1 MHIDCDCHFFPKD
14 AFDDVA
20 PRFADQKP
28 RLRFNEAGGLAD
40 IEFPGRPMQLPGSN
54 PLPPPG
60 GGSGRAGMCDIDA
73 RIEEYARVAVD
84 TQLLVPQMT
93 GWWSYLIEPALAAAL
108 TRSWNRAILRAVE
121 RYPGRVYGV
130 ALIPLQHLDAAL
142 QELEWASANGFKA
155 VCLNFCYPVWEH
167 PYGSPTACH
176 REVWP
181 FFGRCEAL
189 GMPIILHNVPHGH
202 SMVNLLN
209 FQRDG
214 LDFFAPSDAL
224 MNLVALITTGLLDR
238 YPGLKIVHAEQGTGH
253 IPRLA
258 QSLDARFKHIAP
270 SYEEEEG
277 ATAVPRRKQ
286 VSRAPQLVTPDE
298 AKEKNQLP
306 PSHYF
311 KHNFWW
317 TIETEEPELAEAVA
331 DLGADRF
338 LFATDY
344 PHEDPGGRMK
354 FKDVGLLA
362 ANDRISDG
370 DKELIRSENARRLFR
385 LA

>member
-1 MHIDCDCHFFPKD
+1 MHIDCDCHFFPND
-14 AFDDVA
+14 AFDYVDE
-20 PRFADQKP
+20 RFAAAKP
-28 RLRFNEAGGLAD
+28 RLGFNEDGGLAGID
-40 IEFPGRPMQLPGSN
+40 FSGRPAQLPGTN

-73 RIEEYARVAVD
+73 RIEEYDRMGVD
-84 TQLLVPQMT
+84 RQLLVPQMT
-93 GWWSYLIEPALAAAL
+93 GWWSYLIEPELAAAL
-108 TRSWNRAILRAVE
+108 ARSWNQAILRAVE
-121 RYPGRVYGV
+121 RYPKRAWGV
-130 ALIPLQHLDAAL
+130 ALIPLQHLEASLEELAWADANA
-142 QELEWASANGFKA
+142 FRA
-155 VCLNFCYPVWEH
+155 VCLNFCFPVWDH
-167 PYGSPTACH
+167 PYGTPTACH

-181 FFGRCEAL
+181 FFERCQEL
-189 GMPIILHNVPHGH
+189 DMPIILHNVPHGH

-214 LDFFAPSDAL
+214 LDFFAPSDAQ

-238 YPGLKIVHAEQGTGH
+238 YPGLKIIHAEQGTGH
-253 IPRLA
+253 IERLA
-258 QSLDARFKHIAP
+258 QSLDARFKHIAS

-277 ATAVPRRKQ
+277 ATAVSRRKP
-286 VSRAPQLVTPDE
+286 VSKTPQLVPPDE

-317 TIETEEPELAEAVA
+317 TIETEEPALAGAVEF
-331 DLGADRF
+331 LGADRF

-354 FKDVGLLA
+354 FKDVELLA
-362 ANDRISDG
+362 ANDRIPDD
-370 DKELIRSENARRLFR
+370 DKQLIRSENARKLFR
-385 LA
+385 LD

>member
-14 AFDDVA
+14 AFDYVDE
-20 PRFADQKP
+20 RFADQRP
-28 RLRFNEAGGLAD
+28 RLVFNEAGGLAN
-40 IEFPGRPMQLPGSN
+40 IEFPGRPAQLPGTN

-73 RIEEYARVAVD
+73 RIEEYDRMGVD
-84 TQLLVPQMT
+84 CQLLVPQMT
-93 GWWSYLIEPALAAAL
+93 GWWSYLIEPELAAAL
-108 TRSWNRAILRAVE
+108 ARSWNQAILRAAE

-130 ALIPLQHLDAAL
+130 ALIPLQHLEASL
-142 QELEWASANGFKA
+142 EQMEWASSNGFKA
-155 VCLNFCYPVWEH
+155 VCLNFCYPVSDH

-181 FFGRCEAL
+181 FFQRCEAL
-189 GMPIILHNVPHGH
+189 DMPIILHNVPHGH
-202 SMVNLLN
+202 SMVNLMN

-214 LDFFAPSDAL
+214 LDFFAPSDAQ
-224 MNLVALITTGLLDR
+224 MNLVALITTGLLDQ

-253 IPRLA
+253 IQRLA
-258 QSLDARFKHIAP
+258 QSLDARFKHIAS

-277 ATAVPRRKQ
+277 ATAVSRRKQ
-286 VSRAPQLVTPDE
+286 VSRAPQLVDPDE
-298 AKEKNQLP
+298 EKNQLP
-306 PSHYF
+306 PSYYF

-317 TIETEEPELAEAVA
+317 TIETEEPDLPSAV
-331 DLGADRF
+331 DFIGAGRL

-354 FKDVGLLA
+354 FKDVQLLA
-362 ANDRISDG
+362 ASDRISDH
-370 DKELIRSENARRLFR
+370 DKVLIRSENARQLFR
-385 LA
+385 LE